1 MDLKQ
6 EFQTRAQ
13 VFNEALNE
21 FLETKKPEKLYKAAY
36 HLPLAGGK
44 RLRPVI
50 AMVACESI
58 SKSYK
63 DIIPF
68 AIALEVTHNFTLV
81 HDDIMD
87 KSTLRRNTPT
97 VHVEYGEPTAILAGD
112 LLFAKAFECMTQY
125 KEVLQV
131 WSTLNQLLIGGII
144 DVCEGQQLDMNF
156 ESRSIVSRDE
166 YIEMIGKKTA
176 ALFMIAAEGGAVAA
190 RASPPVQE
198 ALRRYGFELGLAF
211 QIRDDV
217 LDMSSTTQTLGK
229 DIGNDI
235 RNGKK
240 TLIAVHALEHA
251 TGENKKVLCDYFGNL
266 DATDAQVHDVY
277 EVFKELGS
285 LKYARDTAN
294 QYGFNAKESLQ
305 SIIDSPAKNILLTL
319 ADYAITRKK

>member
-6 EFQTRAQ
+6 EIQTRAYI
-13 VFNEALNE
+13 FNEALNE

-50 AMVACESI
+50 AMVACEAI
-58 SKSYK
+58 SQSHK

-125 KEVLQV
+125 KEVLPV
-131 WSTLNQLLIGGII
+131 WSTLNQLLIDGII

-156 ESRSIVSRDE
+156 ESRSIVSREE

-190 RASPPVQE
+190 RASPPVQK

-251 TGENKKVLCDYFGNL
+251 TGDYKKVLCDYFGNI
-266 DATDAQVHDVY
+266 DATDAQVHEVY

>member
-6 EFQTRAQ
+6 EIQTRAHI
-13 VFNEALNE
+13 FNESLNE
-21 FLETKKPEKLYKAAY
+21 FLKTKKPEKLYKAAY

-50 AMVACESI
+50 AMVACEGI
-58 SKSYK
+58 SKSHK

-112 LLFAKAFECMTQY
+112 LLFAKAFECMTKY
-125 KEVLQV
+125 KEVLPV
-131 WSTLNQLLIGGII
+131 WSSLNQLLIDGII

-156 ESRSIVSRDE
+156 ESRSIVSREE

-190 RASPPVQE
+190 RASPPVQQ

-217 LDMSSTTQTLGK
+217 LDMNSTTQTLGK

-251 TGENKKVLCDYFGNL
+251 TGEKKKILCDYFGNL
-266 DATDAQVHDVY
+266 DATDAQVHEVY

-294 QYGFNAKESLQ
+294 QYGLNAKESLQ
-305 SIIDSPAKNILLTL
+305 SIIDSPAKNILLSL